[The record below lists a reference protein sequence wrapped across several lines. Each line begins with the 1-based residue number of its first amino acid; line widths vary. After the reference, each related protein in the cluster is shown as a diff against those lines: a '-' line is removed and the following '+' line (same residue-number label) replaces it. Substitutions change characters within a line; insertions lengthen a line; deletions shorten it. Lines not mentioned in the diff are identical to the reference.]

1 MKTLQELLK
10 AHEKR
15 LNELTSPLYSDATTP
30 EVRAI
35 LIDTC
40 KNAIEQLKRDIDED
54 ESELE

>member
-10 AHEKR
+10 DHEKR
-15 LNELTSPLYSDATTP
+15 LNELISPLYSDTTTP

-40 KNAIEQLKRDIDED
+40 KNAIEHLKQDIEENGDQ
-54 ESELE
+54 SE